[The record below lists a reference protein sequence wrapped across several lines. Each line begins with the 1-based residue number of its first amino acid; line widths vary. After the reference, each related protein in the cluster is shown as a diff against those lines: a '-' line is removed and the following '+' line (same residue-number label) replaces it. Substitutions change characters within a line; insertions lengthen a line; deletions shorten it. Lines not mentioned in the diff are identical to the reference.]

1 VAAVGLLLELL
12 ARPDGHPMALPSLL
26 IRHRMTDLQGDVP

>member
-12 ARPDGHPMALPSLL
+12 ARPDGHPMALNSL
-26 IRHRMTDLQGDVP
+26 